1 MVMRIIM
8 MKRKSQIKEGLA
20 RSAMPCMPCRITP
33 CHTMRFMTRQST
45 SSSLMKPSI
54 GSCTKARTTCSA
66 KTMRRRLLKIY
77 CQCRTCAI
85 SLKSY
90 TMTTTLLTRG
100 TEECR
105 GDSRCGRSSLT
116 LTTSTRWSRS
126 LSTTSTS
133 TTLSMLFLRD
143 TLMKVVPISR
153 ISSGTRTEPIPKA
166 VAWSSAA

>member
-1 MVMRIIM
+1 M

-54 GSCTKARTTCSA
+54 GSCTKARITCSV
-66 KTMRRRLLKIY
+66 KTIRRRWLKIL

-85 SLKSY
+85 NLTSY
-90 TMTTTLLTRG
+90 TMTTISLTRG
-100 TEECR
+100 TEECQEEKR
-105 GDSRCGRSSLT
+105 YGRSSLT
-116 LTTSTRWSRS
+116 LITSTRWSRS
-126 LSTTSTS
+126 QSTMSTS
-133 TTLSMLFLRD
+133 TMPSMLSVRD

-153 ISSGTRTEPIPKA
+153 IS
-166 VAWSSAA
+166 